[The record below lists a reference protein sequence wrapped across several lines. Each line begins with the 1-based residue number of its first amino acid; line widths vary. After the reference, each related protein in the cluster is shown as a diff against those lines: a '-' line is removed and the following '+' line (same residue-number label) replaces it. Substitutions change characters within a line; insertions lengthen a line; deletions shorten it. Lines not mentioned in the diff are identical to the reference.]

1 MKMKITDADVTL
13 NFQARNRDEA
23 LALADYELSKKRC
36 VDNGF
41 LEAMR
46 KREQALSTWIGAGV
60 AMPHIDRRD
69 SALVRK
75 SGFHVLQFP
84 DDVKWEGEHI
94 AFLVVAIAA
103 QDNEHLDILSG
114 LAALSDDELLVE
126 RLSAVKV
133 ASEFTNLIA

>member
-1 MKMKITDADVTL
+1 MKITDADVTL
-13 NFQARNRDEA
+13 NCQARNRDEA

-84 DDVKWEGEHI
+84 DGVKWEGGHI
-94 AFLVVAIAA
+94 AFLVVAVAA

-114 LAALSDDELLVE
+114 LAALLDDELLVE

-133 ASEFTNLIA
+133 VSEFTNLIA

>member
-1 MKMKITDADVTL
+1 MKITDADVTL
-13 NFQARNRDEA
+13 NCQARNRDEA

-41 LEAMR
+41 LEAMI

-84 DDVKWEGEHI
+84 DGVKWEGGHI
-94 AFLVVAIAA
+94 AFLVVAVAA
-103 QDNEHLDILSG
+103 QDNEHLAILSG
-114 LAALSDDELLVE
+114 LATLLDDERRVE
-126 RLSAVKV
+126 RLSTARSL
-133 ASEFTNLIA
+133 AEFLQLID